1 MELDQ
6 MYSSHPRCQNSC
18 AYQQRQ
24 RPEDRPLGT
33 FDAGVG
39 KLCALMPITH

>member
-24 RPEDRPLGT
+24 QPEDRPLGT

-39 KLCALMPITH
+39 ELCALMPITH